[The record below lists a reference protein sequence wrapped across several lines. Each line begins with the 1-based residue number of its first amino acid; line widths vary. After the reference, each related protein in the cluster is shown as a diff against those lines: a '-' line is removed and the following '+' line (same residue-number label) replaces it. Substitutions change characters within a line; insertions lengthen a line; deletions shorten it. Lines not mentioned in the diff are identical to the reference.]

1 MAYKAL
7 IPTAGVGSR
16 LSLNGFK
23 LNKSLYSVGDV
34 PVIKRI
40 IDLFPENIE
49 IVVVLGYQGDIV
61 RSALEILYPE
71 REIIFVSVD
80 CWEGEGSGLGRSIL
94 AAEPYLQC
102 PFVFSPN
109 DCFPDD
115 ISWNLDP
122 VVSGNW
128 VCSASRDCVPP
139 RIAQEYRGVVATRDG
154 MLDQLSGKGLP
165 AGSVYTGLCGIVDH
179 QKFWSAM
186 QGADPTVGEAA
197 GLRVL
202 DSVKVFQVAQWFDIG
217 NVTTAE
223 ITKAHFSHND
233 HSVLE
238 KADEAIWFVNDC
250 VIKLFADRDVITK
263 RLERLQHLPSD
274 ILPSI
279 VQYNSNAY
287 KYKKFSGRVL
297 SRFRDLD
304 LVKYVLDSSWAQ
316 LWSVARVIDED
327 KSSESDFVDEF
338 YRKKTLDRVR
348 SFSESREFRDF
359 DELVNGEYVPSAKR
373 LLDAINWD
381 LVADNIKLVHAHG
394 DFHAENILIGEGKRL
409 CLIDWRHEF
418 IKNELEF
425 GDLYYDLG
433 KFLHGFIVSHEIVA
447 AGKYHVDAS
456 DDGYSIDIQQTFFAS
471 QCENLLAG
479 WVAQKE
485 LDYSLVKTVTGL
497 IFLNIATLH
506 HSPYDIFLFLLGRSI
521 LAIELRDPQNLYIT
535 EGA

>member
-7 IPTAGVGSR
+7 VPTAGVGSR

-34 PVIKRI
+34 PVIKRV

-71 REIIFVSVD
+71 REITFVSVD
-80 CWEGEGSGLGRSIL
+80 CWVGEGSGLGRSIL
-94 AAEPYLQC
+94 AAEPFLQC

-122 VVSGNW
+122 CISGNW
-128 VCSASRDCVPP
+128 VCSASSDCVPSK
-139 RIAQEYRGVVATRDG
+139 IAHEYRGVVATRDG

-165 AGSVYTGLCGIVDH
+165 ASSLYTGLCGIADH

-186 QGADPTVGEAA
+186 KEAEPTIGEAA

-202 DSVKVFQVAQWFDIG
+202 DNVNVFEVPRWFDIG

-233 HSVLE
+233 YSVLE
-238 KADEAIWFVNDC
+238 KADETIWFLDDY
-250 VIKLFADRDVITK
+250 VIKLFADPDVITK
-263 RLERLQHLPSD
+263 RLDRLKHLPSA

-279 VQYNSNAY
+279 VQSNSHAY

-316 LWSVARVIDED
+316 LWSVDRPTHENKNIELV
-327 KSSESDFVDEF
+327 FVDEF

-348 SFSESREFRDF
+348 LFSESREFRDS
-359 DELVNGEYVPSAKR
+359 DELINGEYVPSAKK
-373 LLDAINWD
+373 LLDALNWD
-381 LVADNIKLVHAHG
+381 LVADSVKLVHAHG
-394 DFHAENILIGEGKRL
+394 DFHAENILIGDSKRL

-418 IKNELEF
+418 IKNEMEF

-433 KFLHGFIVSHEIVA
+433 KFLHGLIVSHEIVA
-447 AGKYHVDAS
+447 AEKYHVDAS
-456 DDGYSIDIQQTFFAS
+456 DGGYFIDIQQTFFAS
-471 QCENLLAG
+471 QCEKLLAG
-479 WVAQKE
+479 WVAQKG
-485 LDYSLVKTVTGL
+485 LDYSLVKTITGL

-506 HSPYDIFLFLLGRSI
+506 HSPYDVFLFLLGRSI
-521 LAIELRDPQNLYIT
+521 LTIELRDPQNLYIT
-535 EGA
+535 EVA